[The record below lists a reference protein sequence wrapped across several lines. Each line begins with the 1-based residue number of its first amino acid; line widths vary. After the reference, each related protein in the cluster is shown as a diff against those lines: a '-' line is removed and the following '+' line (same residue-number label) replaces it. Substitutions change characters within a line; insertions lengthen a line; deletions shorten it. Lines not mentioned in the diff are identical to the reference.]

1 MPIANTLGG
10 AIAYSSAGTGTPLVL
25 LLPQSAGP
33 VGVAPFVEGLAEH
46 FSVIRYDQRGTGC
59 SAPPTDPKA
68 VTIPDR
74 AQEVAELLDALDIG
88 QVHLFCH
95 STGCG
100 IGIAFAQAFPARVN
114 RLVLTTP
121 WQYGDP
127 FITTMQTL
135 RISAAR
141 ALGPQDYAIY
151 NASLLFPPDYRRAH
165 AEAFAAQAAA
175 ALPQD
180 ADQIASRLHAILA
193 FDTRPVTPAIQAPTL
208 VVSSDDDQLMPYWFG
223 RAIAQ
228 DLPNAQYEE
237 MRGGGHMLP
246 ETQTDPLLAL
256 VTDFLGS
263 AA

>member
-10 AIAYSSAGTGTPLVL
+10 AIAYSSAGTGTPVVL

-59 SAPPTDPKA
+59 SAPPTDPKV

-74 AQEVAELLDALDIG
+74 AQEVAELLDALDIE

-100 IGIAFAQAFPARVN
+100 IGIAFAQAFPAWVK

-165 AEAFAAQAAA
+165 AEAFAVQAAA

-228 DLPNAQYEE
+228 DLPHARYEE
-237 MRGGGHMLP
+237 LRGGGHMLP